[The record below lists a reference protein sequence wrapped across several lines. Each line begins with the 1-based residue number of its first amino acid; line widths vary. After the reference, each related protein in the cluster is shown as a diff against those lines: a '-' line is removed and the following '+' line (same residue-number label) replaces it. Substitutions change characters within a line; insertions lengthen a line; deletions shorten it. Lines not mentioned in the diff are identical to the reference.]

1 MKSSK
6 TASDLDQEKEEF
18 ETLERKFQNF
28 VLKQE
33 QTLRVSIY
41 LLLNLSEDIKVFSS
55 LNLVNSKHLKN
66 ISWFKWDD
74 VFKIKVWNIDDT
86 RLRIR
91 LDQGIKTSFQL
102 SRLRRRWN
110 LSMIKV
116 RSRYKTNWN
125 QRLRRRW
132 N

>member
-55 LNLVNSKHLKN
+55 LNLVDSKHLKN
-66 ISWFKWDD
+66 ISWFK
-74 VFKIKVWNIDDT
+74 
-86 RLRIR
+86 
-91 LDQGIKTSFQL
+91 
-102 SRLRRRWN
+102 
-110 LSMIKV
+110 
-116 RSRYKTNWN
+116 
-125 QRLRRRW
+125 
-132 N
+132 